1 LPHPAYF
8 YARNYLDLLYMKS
21 RKERRK
27 GKSRKKSPPGL
38 LFFVIIVVSILFV
51 YYLLFMRPPSNGM
64 SSQPFQFK
72 AAIVDH
78 LSLTAPNQSFIQT
91 ATNILKNAGYT
102 VDYYPGD
109 EVNVE
114 FYRNIPTHGYSLIIL
129 RVHSALRDPDK
140 PPLVLFTSQNWSS
153 TKYVPEQLNDRIV
166 PVAYNPEE
174 VKKKILYFGITPKFV
189 EQDMKGKFVNTT
201 IIMMGCNGLTYPEMA
216 EAFIYKGAKVCISW
230 DGPVSASHTDQATTQ
245 LLQHLITER
254 QTIKQAVAEI
264 EPDPTNGS
272 ILKYY
277 PPIEERGSYIVP
289 EAKSNLTANIAQKPE
304 TIKFKK
310 RVSMRRMS
318 TWFKK
323 A

>member
-1 LPHPAYF
+1 
-8 YARNYLDLLYMKS
+8 MKS

-27 GKSRKKSPPGL
+27 GKSRKKSPGIL
-38 LFFVIIVVSILFV
+38 YVVVIIVVSILFV
-51 YYLLFMRPPSNGM
+51 YYLLSMRPPSNETP
-64 SSQPFQFK
+64 SQPFQFK

-78 LSLTAPNQSFIQT
+78 LSLTAPNQTFIQT
-91 ATNILKNAGYT
+91 ATNILEKAGYM
-102 VDYYPGD
+102 VDYYSG
-109 EVNVE
+109 EKVNVE
-114 FYRNIPTHGYSLIIL
+114 FYRNLPTHGYSLMVL
-129 RVHSALRDPDK
+129 RVHSTFTDESVA
-140 PPLVLFTSQNWSS
+140 LFTSESYS
-153 TKYVPEQLNDRIV
+153 YKYRDEQLADRLGA
-166 PVAYNPEE
+166 VAFSKEE
-174 VKKKILYFGITPKFV
+174 ADKGIMYFGIMPSFV
-189 EQDMKGKFVNTT
+189 KQSMKGTFNNTV
-201 IIMMGCNGLTYPEMA
+201 IIMMGCDGLMYTPMA
-216 EAFIYKGAKVCISW
+216 EAFVQKGARVYISW
-230 DGPVSASHTDQATTQ
+230 SGPVSASHTDQATTQ

-277 PPIEERGSYIVP
+277 PSTEESYIIP

-310 RVSMRRMS
+310 KVSMRRMS